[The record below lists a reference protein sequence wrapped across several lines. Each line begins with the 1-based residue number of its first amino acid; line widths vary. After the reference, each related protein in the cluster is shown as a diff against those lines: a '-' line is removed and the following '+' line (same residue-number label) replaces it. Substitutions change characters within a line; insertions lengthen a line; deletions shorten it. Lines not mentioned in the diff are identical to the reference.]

1 MQLCIFRP
9 QTNVQEGQEQHTGG
23 HRSPTALFV
32 FPQIL
37 AGKHVI
43 LQEDNLSII
52 HGWKKK
58 ADE

>member
-32 FPQIL
+32 FPQNPRGQTCDFARGQPVYNPWL
-37 AGKHVI
+37 
-43 LQEDNLSII
+43 
-52 HGWKKK
+52 KKK
-58 ADE
+58 GR